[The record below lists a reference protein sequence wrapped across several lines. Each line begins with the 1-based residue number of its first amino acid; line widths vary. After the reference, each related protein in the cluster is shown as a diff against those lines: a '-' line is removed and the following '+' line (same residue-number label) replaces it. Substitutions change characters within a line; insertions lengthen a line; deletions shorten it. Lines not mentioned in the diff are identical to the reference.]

1 MLCLN
6 AEITISEYHC
16 DHGLDLEF
24 RTLSANLPEYAVW
37 FEVTF
42 P

>member
-1 MLCLN
+1 MLCLRT
-6 AEITISEYHC
+6 ESTISVYRC

-24 RTLSANLPEYAVW
+24 GTLSANVTESAAW
-37 FEVTF
+37 FEVTY